1 MKRMSMVK
9 EKTKKSVAGKK
20 DRPTANPTVV
30 LREEFDDWAILFNP
44 DTAEAVGTNPV
55 GVAVWKLMDG
65 TRSLEQILTEIHEQF
80 ADVPDAA
87 AKDVTAFIK
96 DLAERGFVGYE
107 VKRKG

>member
-1 MKRMSMVK
+1 MGK
-9 EKTKKSVAGKK
+9 EKKKKIVKGNNK
-20 DRPTANPTVV
+20 RPIVNPTVV

-65 TRSLEQILTEIHEQF
+65 KHSIREINAAIEVQF

-87 AKDVTAFIK
+87 PQDILAFIK
-96 DLAERGFVGYE
+96 NLTKRGFVGYE
-107 VKRKG
+107 LER